1 MPNNVDFLNW
11 IAEFATGFV
20 SVAAL
25 AVSICALQKTRNQR
39 RPYLSLSFDV
49 QSKSLLLTNYGDV
62 PATLNAIDY
71 SEDVERLKA
80 TDELFS
86 LLSGKDSGKPFEDL
100 EGTTIGPG
108 LEYSFCIDTNN
119 DDIRNKPFITATLE
133 YAASNRFAIRKSSY
147 KETFRINLR
156 PKQGYPTARYF
167 QRNNK
172 QNKMNS

>member
-1 MPNNVDFLNW
+1 MPSNVDFLNW
-11 IAEFATGFV
+11 IAEFATVFV

-49 QSKSLLLTNYGDV
+49 QSKSLRLTNYGDV
-62 PATLNAIDY
+62 PAALNAIDY

-80 TDELFS
+80 TDKLFS
-86 LLSGKDSGKPFEDL
+86 FISGKDSGKPFEDL
-100 EGTTIGPG
+100 EGSTIVPG
-108 LEYSFCIDTNN
+108 LEYSFCIDVDADVIKNE
-119 DDIRNKPFITATLE
+119 PLITATLK
-133 YAASNRFAIRKSSY
+133 YAAADRFTFRKSPY
-147 KETFRINLR
+147 KEAFRINLR

-172 QNKMNS
+172 QDKMNS